1 MRGGLN
7 LRLSTVDLAVGW
19 LVFVIG
25 AAGFEAATTHE
36 WSQVGWLSGVV
47 GGAFV
52 GLGLWGRR
60 RP

>member
-1 MRGGLN
+1 MRHALN
-7 LRLSTVDLAVGW
+7 LRLSTTDLAIGW

-25 AAGFEAATTHE
+25 ATAFEAATTHE
-36 WSQVGWLSGVV
+36 WSQVGWLATIV

-52 GLGLWGRR
+52 GLALWGRR